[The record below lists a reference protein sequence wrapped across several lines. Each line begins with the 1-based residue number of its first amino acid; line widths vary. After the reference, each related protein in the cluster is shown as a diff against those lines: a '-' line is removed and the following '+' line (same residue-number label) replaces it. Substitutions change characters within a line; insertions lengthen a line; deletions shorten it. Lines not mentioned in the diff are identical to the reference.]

1 MSQCTLCYFISSEMK
16 FTLNITKLFAFSQL
30 NTLSIWNYSA
40 RSYQGPSASSLHF
53 QQVASHIRLTHS
65 TNVPGDMTSTNLF
78 SNILSF
84 DIDSTELNC
93 IKKRQKVCWKSDVVF
108 EVSLCPHCT
117 DQGPHYKNICSPM
130 LSHFRMI
137 LNCWYDRNLYPD
149 CSWFRIVRNLK
160 WG

>member
-53 QQVASHIRLTHS
+53 QHVASHIRLTHS

-84 DIDSTELNC
+84 DIDSIELNC
-93 IKKRQKVCWKSDVVF
+93 IKKKAKSVLKIRCGVRGQPLPTLHGSGSSLQKHLQSHAI
-108 EVSLCPHCT
+108 SL
-117 DQGPHYKNICSPM
+117 
-130 LSHFRMI
+130 
-137 LNCWYDRNLYPD
+137 
-149 CSWFRIVRNLK
+149 
-160 WG
+160 

>member
-84 DIDSTELNC
+84 DIDSIELNC
-93 IKKRQKVCWKSDVVF
+93 IKKKGKKCAENQMW
-108 EVSLCPHCT
+108 
-117 DQGPHYKNICSPM
+117 CSRSASAHTARIRVLITKTSAVPCY
-130 LSHFRMI
+130 LTLEWFWIVDTTETCI
-137 LNCWYDRNLYPD
+137 LTAPD
-149 CSWFRIVRNLK
+149 L
-160 WG
+160 G